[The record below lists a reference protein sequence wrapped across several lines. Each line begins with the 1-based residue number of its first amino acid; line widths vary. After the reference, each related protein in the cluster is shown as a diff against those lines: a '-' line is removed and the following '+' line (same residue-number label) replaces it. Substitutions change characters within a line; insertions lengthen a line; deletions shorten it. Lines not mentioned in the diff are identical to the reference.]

1 MQIWEYIAD
10 DSEAQADNFI
20 NRVNRQFELIMQ
32 HSAMGRARDEL
43 ASSLRSFPFERY
55 VIFYIATSYG
65 IDVVRILH
73 DAQDVAAQFRT
84 TRD

>member
-20 NRVNRQFELIMQ
+20 NRINTQFQLLMQ
-32 HSAMGRARDEL
+32 HPGMGRARDEL
-43 ASSLRSFPFERY
+43 ASNLRSFPFEHY
-55 VIFYIATSYG
+55 VIFYTSISNG
-65 IDVVRILH
+65 IDLVRVLH
-73 DAQDVAAQFRT
+73 DAQDVAAQFRV